1 MTLKKALCTVAF
13 GIILLAANSHAQTI
27 PADHASTSVT
37 NTLAVE
43 RPGVVA
49 DESIGPSTLR
59 FRKSSLWR
67 VRASWVN
74 PLIAL
79 RHE

>member
-13 GIILLAANSHAQTI
+13 GIVLLAANSHAQTI

-43 RPGVVA
+43 
-49 DESIGPSTLR
+49 GPEWLQTNQS
-59 FRKSSLWR
+59 
-67 VRASWVN
+67 
-74 PLIAL
+74 AL
-79 RHE
+79 PH